1 MSTNSTI
8 AYKCPD
14 TGTISMIRVHWDG
27 YLSGVGQTLFTHY
40 IDLNKIKELIA
51 LGSLSSVHECVSAT
65 SEDLTHSYE
74 TPTKGVTVAYTRDRG
89 DKQQLDSVYVN
100 FAEYLSCSHLE
111 EFNYLFMDNKW
122 FVFEHGYGGYITK
135 SGKFIELND
144 ILKQDS
150 NTQFSLPM

>member
-8 AYKCPD
+8 AYKCPE
-14 TGTISMIRVHWDG
+14 TGTVSMIRVHWDG

-40 IDLNKIKELIA
+40 TDLNKIKELIA
-51 LGSLSSVHECVSAT
+51 LGSLSSVHENIS

-89 DKQQLDSVYVN
+89 DKQQLDSVYASFN
-100 FAEYLSCSHLE
+100 EYLSCSHLE

-122 FVFEHGYGGYITK
+122 VVFEHGYGGYTAK
-135 SGKFIELND
+135 SSKFIS
-144 ILKQDS
+144 LKTALDC
-150 NTQFSLPM
+150 NKIKDFSFPM